1 MIITRAPL
9 RIPLGGGGTDLSSYY
24 REHGGFILSAGI
36 DKYVYIQLN
45 TLKVEDFI
53 RVKYSE
59 TEMVNDPAQ
68 IKHPLLRESLTHTKI
83 TGGVEIGAM
92 SDIPGRT
99 GMGSSGSFTVAL
111 LASLHAY
118 KREQVPTQDIA
129 EEAHYIEAVLAGQP
143 AGKHDHYLGAFGG
156 LTCLDIDTNGK
167 VAVSPLKLSEH
178 AEEELANNMV
188 VFFTGIQRESSDI
201 LSQQNNEIKQGDSQV
216 IGSLHEIKR
225 IGYEIKAALEHNE
238 LDRFGEL
245 LHEHWLTKKKR
256 SSQMSNSDIDRW
268 YKIGRDC
275 GALGGKILGAGGGGF
290 LMFYCPAEH
299 RWQLRERMSQE
310 GLREMHFHFD
320 MEGVKV
326 LSNI

>member
-9 RIPLGGGGTDLSSYY
+9 RIPLGGGGTDLASYY
-24 REHGGFILSAGI
+24 RSHGGFVLSAGI

-53 RVKYSE
+53 RVKYSR
-59 TEMVNDPAQ
+59 TEVVDNPSQ
-68 IKHPLLRESLTHTKI
+68 IHHPLLRESLTHTKI
-83 TGGVEIGAM
+83 AGGLEISAM

-111 LASLHAY
+111 LAALHTY
-118 KREQVPTQDIA
+118 KREQVPTQDLA
-129 EEAHYIEAVLAGQP
+129 EEAHYVEAERAAQP

-156 LTCLDIDTNGK
+156 LSCLEIDKNGK
-167 VAVSPLKLSEH
+167 VDVTSLRLSEH

-201 LSQQNNEIKQGDSQV
+201 LSQQNNDTQKGDSGV
-216 IGSLHEIKR
+216 IENLHDTKR
-225 IGYEIKAALEHNE
+225 IGYEIKSALENGE

-245 LHEHWLTKKKR
+245 LHEHWVNKKKR
-256 SSQMSNSDIDRW
+256 SDQMSNADIDKW
-268 YKIGRDC
+268 YDAGREA

-299 RWQLRERMSQE
+299 RWQLRESMSQQ
-310 GLREMHFHFD
+310 GLREMHFRFD

-326 LSNI
+326 LTNI